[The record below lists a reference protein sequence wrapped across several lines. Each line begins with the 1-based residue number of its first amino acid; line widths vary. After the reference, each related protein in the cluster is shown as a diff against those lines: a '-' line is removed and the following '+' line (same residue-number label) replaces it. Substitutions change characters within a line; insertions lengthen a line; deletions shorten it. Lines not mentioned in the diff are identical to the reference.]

1 MSRFY
6 AYTVVKIMLVTSHRD
21 VIAAFKA
28 RRLFLAI
35 NFEILCHF
43 YKEKCENNAFEN
55 SDTFDDW
62 FCDFLFDGCF
72 VKWFQHVSS
81 VIIRF

>member
-6 AYTVVKIMLVTSHRD
+6 ALVKMMLVTSHRD

-35 NFEILCHF
+35 NLEILCNLCT
-43 YKEKCENNAFEN
+43 EKCEKNTFEN
-55 SDTFDDW
+55 SDIFDGW
-62 FCDFLFDGCF
+62 LCDFLF
-72 VKWFQHVSS
+72 
-81 VIIRF
+81 